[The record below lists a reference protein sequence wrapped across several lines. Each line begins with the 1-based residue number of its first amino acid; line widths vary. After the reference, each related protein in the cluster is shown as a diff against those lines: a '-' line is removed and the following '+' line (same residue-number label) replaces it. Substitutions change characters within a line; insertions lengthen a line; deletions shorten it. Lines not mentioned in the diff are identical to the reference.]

1 MCYSLQD
8 PYFIT
13 ITVQNWIDLF
23 TDEEYFNLLINSLK
37 YYQEVKGLK
46 LYGYVFM
53 SNHIHLIAQ
62 SKDIIGFV
70 REFKIYTTRILKNL
84 IREDKRK
91 FINMILQD
99 RIWRSN
105 NWPVIINSNQFFK
118 QKLNYIHNNPVKKGL
133 VIKPEDWKYSSARN
147 YIKNDDFII
156 KISKL
161 TNRSL
166 EPTLKRKINKNL
178 RF

>member
-118 QKLNYIHNNPVKKGL
+118 QKLNYIHNK
-133 VIKPEDWKYSSARN
+133 
-147 YIKNDDFII
+147 II
-156 KISKL
+156 
-161 TNRSL
+161 TNLSL
-166 EPTLKRKINKNL
+166 EPTLALHIAPFLTFAHYKI
-178 RF
+178 FISSHY